1 MNWKIADP
9 EKFISRV
16 GLLIF
21 ILVLLAGY
29 GLNQLLE
36 RPEIRIDSDA
46 IMTVTVRPGDT
57 IWSIAEQTA
66 QTNGDLRFDVLDI
79 IRLNQLDGNGT
90 IQVGQ
95 KIMLPQ
101 HYDGNQLADS
111 H

>member
-95 KIMLPQ
+95 KIMLPL